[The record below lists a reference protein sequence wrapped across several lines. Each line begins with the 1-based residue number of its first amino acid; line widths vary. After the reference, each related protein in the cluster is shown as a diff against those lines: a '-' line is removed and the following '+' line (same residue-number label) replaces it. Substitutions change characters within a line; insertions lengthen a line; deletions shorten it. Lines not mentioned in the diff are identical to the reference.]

1 MAGKTAERILFTSL
15 ELFNQHG
22 EASVTSVDIALEL
35 DISPGNLYYHFKGK
49 EVIVLALFDMYRQQ
63 LKRLL
68 AAPDHQLSLEEF
80 FYFLYLLLDAI
91 STFRFLYR
99 NPADLIE
106 KYPDLAR
113 SFKALI
119 QSKEQALLTLL
130 TQLEQAASLAIAS
143 ARLPQLAE
151 QLGLVFS
158 QAANYYLLKGES
170 VDSRTFCQKT
180 LSGMLFLL
188 TPYIGAE
195 QTLLGGFIGECGQ
208 VLGGAL

>member
-1 MAGKTAERILFTSL
+1 MLTSL

-68 AAPDHQLSLEEF
+68 AAPDHQFTLEEF

-91 STFRFLYR
+91 ATFRFLYR
-99 NPADLIE
+99 NPADLME
-106 KYPDLAR
+106 KYPELAR

-119 QSKEQALLTLL
+119 QNMEDALLALLSQFQGSGSLTLAAQ
-130 TQLEQAASLAIAS
+130 QLPL
-143 ARLPQLAE
+143 LAE

-158 QAANYYLLKGES
+158 QAANYYLLKGQS
-170 VDSRTFCQKT
+170 VDSTTFSQKT
-180 LSGMLFLL
+180 LMVLLFLL
-188 TPYIGAE
+188 KPHMDAGQAQLAE
-195 QTLLGGFIGECGQ
+195 LEHWIQAGQ
-208 VLGGAL
+208 FGQPSGSDAE